1 MTNSTDINRDNGN
14 PAVNAQT
21 PLWFQKYSWF
31 AKAIMGTLSTLL
43 VALLTAL
50 IPYMQNGWHIPPI
63 GWVTAIVAGLV
74 AGGTTGGAV
83 YITPNTVKNK

>member
-1 MTNSTDINRDNGN
+1 MSNTTNQDKGN
-14 PAVNAQT
+14 PAVNEQT

-31 AKAIMGTLSTLL
+31 AKAIMGTVSTFL

-50 IPYMQNGWHIPPI
+50 IPYMENGWHIPPI

-74 AGGTTGGAV
+74 AGGATGGAV
-83 YITPNTVKNK
+83 YITPNTIKIK